1 MSQKN
6 INNRYLFV
14 VAILVVIILLPFGYS
29 IIKGIFMPG
38 IPESGLFLERP
49 DEQYKNCIRE
59 TEYMRH
65 HHWELLREVREE
77 VVRYGKRG
85 DISFS
90 RCRECHVSKE
100 RFCNKCH
107 NAVSLT
113 PDCFGC
119 HYYPEPDG
127 TISNKAHANKIQ
139 SSHGGLMAGSE

>member
-1 MSQKN
+1 MSKEN
-6 INNRYLFV
+6 INNRFV
-14 VAILVVIILLPFGYS
+14 FIVVILVVIILIPFVYS
-29 IIKGIFMPG
+29 IVKSIFMPG

-49 DEQYKNCIRE
+49 DEKYENCIRE
-59 TEYMRH
+59 TEYMRY

-85 DISFS
+85 DISLD
-90 RCRECHVSKE
+90 RCRECHTSKE

-107 NAVSLT
+107 DAVSLV

-127 TISNKAHANKIQ
+127 TVSNK
-139 SSHGGLMAGSE
+139 SHTNTEQTSPDEIIAGSD